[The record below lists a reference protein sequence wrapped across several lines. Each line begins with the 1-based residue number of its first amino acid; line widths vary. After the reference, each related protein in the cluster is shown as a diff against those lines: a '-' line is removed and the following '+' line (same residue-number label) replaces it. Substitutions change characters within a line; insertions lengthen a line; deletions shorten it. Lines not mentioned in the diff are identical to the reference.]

1 MKEQEKKHH
10 VVVVGAGFGGLYAV
24 HELVDTNVE
33 VTLIDRR
40 NFHLF
45 QPLLYQVAT
54 GTISAPD
61 ISAPIRSI
69 FGDKKNVTVRMDS
82 VTGIEPNSRYVQ
94 TYSHS
99 KIRYDDLIIATG
111 VSHHYFGHHDWQRH
125 APGLKTV
132 EDALE
137 IRRRIF
143 TAFELAEN
151 ETDPIRRKQF
161 LRFVIVGGGPT
172 GVELAGAMADL
183 AFITLDKHFHNLETK
198 KECEI
203 YLLEGLPN
211 ILPSFK
217 ESLSKISKKYLENMG
232 VKVLVNSLVTDIQND
247 AVFFTSD
254 GEKKS
259 IESKT
264 ILWGAGVMASVMGK
278 ILNDTTGVE
287 LDKVGRVLVNKDFT
301 LPNYDNI
308 FVIGDLA
315 RFTVGK
321 EEYLPGIA
329 PVAMQSGVF
338 VAELIK
344 KRAAGKDYKKEF
356 KYKNKGN
363 LAVIGRNKA
372 VADLGYFTT
381 KGFIAWI
388 LWIFIHICYL
398 IGFDN
403 KASVLVKWALNYFN
417 QDKGTRLIFL
427 K

>member
-1 MKEQEKKHH
+1 MICVAYSSSNGQPNKEWLDLFNGENLSKWKVKFTGQPLGINYKDRVNNAKNFLNKLGNPYHSILSD
-10 VVVVGAGFGGLYAV
+10 VTG
-24 HELVDTNVE
+24 TNVIG
-33 VTLIDRR
+33 LGAI
-40 NFHLF
+40 
-45 QPLLYQVAT
+45 
-54 GTISAPD
+54 
-61 ISAPIRSI
+61 
-69 FGDKKNVTVRMDS
+69 
-82 VTGIEPNSRYVQ
+82 
-94 TYSHS
+94 
-99 KIRYDDLIIATG
+99 G
-111 VSHHYFGHHDWQRH
+111 V
-125 APGLKTV
+125 P
-132 EDALE
+132 
-137 IRRRIF
+137 
-143 TAFELAEN
+143 
-151 ETDPIRRKQF
+151 ETF
-161 LRFVIVGGGPT
+161 
-172 GVELAGAMADL
+172 
-183 AFITLDKHFHNLETK
+183 
-198 KECEI
+198 
-203 YLLEGLPN
+203 
-211 ILPSFK
+211 
-217 ESLSKISKKYLENMG
+217 
-232 VKVLVNSLVTDIQND
+232 
-247 AVFFTSD
+247 
-254 GEKKS
+254 
-259 IESKT
+259 
-264 ILWGAGVMASVMGK
+264 
-278 ILNDTTGVE
+278 
-287 LDKVGRVLVNKDFT
+287 LVNKDFT